1 MTMKVQTNEVVF
13 MRSTREQW
21 QRLERPA
28 PGTPV
33 FDATK
38 FECGLCDCGGVVFF
52 FQDNDNI
59 VRTTAHMDLAALQE
73 IIDIAKRGPAPVG
86 GVQ

>member
-1 MTMKVQTNEVVF
+1 MTSSKTNDVLF
-13 MRSTREQW
+13 MRSTKEQM
-21 QRLERPA
+21 QRLQRP
-28 PGTPV
+28 PTGTPV
-33 FDATK
+33 LDATK

-52 FQDNDNI
+52 FQDDDNI
-59 VRTTAHMDLAALQE
+59 VRTTAHIDVADLQE